1 MPLIELQD
9 ADFDYKKPG
18 VAGICKSAEYQQ
30 LSGKDVTR
38 SVDEKYGCC
47 ASTSVKW
54 SYVVYSKHCNCC
66 VQMIALTD
74 SYLRYPA
81 QQVHELQELPHDAV
95 YMRCRVWLHGDGGL
109 NTFLF
114 VCCSIAV
121 VLSRHVHKI
130 DKWHSAASAKFKDST
145 PCMVYQQTV
154 SRFRWLALF
163 ICSSVI
169 MRPSLGSCIKCC
181 TLSVHP
187 FVPCIQFSWNRK
199 AVETSNLVET
209 TPDKSNL
216 WSKFVDLCKIPV

>member
-18 VAGICKSAEYQQ
+18 VAGICLDKSAEFQQ
-30 LSGKDVTR
+30 TSGKDVTH
-38 SVDEKYGCC
+38 SVDEKYGCFQC
-47 ASTSVKW
+47 FASTSVKW

-81 QQVHELQELPHDAV
+81 QQVHRLHELPHDVV
-95 YMRCRVWLHGDGGL
+95 YVRCRVRLHGDGGFSTL
-109 NTFLF
+109 LF

-145 PCMVYQQTV
+145 PCMVHQQTV
-154 SRFRWLALF
+154 SRF
-163 ICSSVI
+163 
-169 MRPSLGSCIKCC
+169 
-181 TLSVHP
+181 H
-187 FVPCIQFSWNRK
+187 
-199 AVETSNLVET
+199 
-209 TPDKSNL
+209 
-216 WSKFVDLCKIPV
+216 